1 MITKT
6 VKISAETAAQEN
18 PIAFLV
24 QEANCFKS
32 KVYITCDGKRVNA
45 KSIMGM
51 MTLGLHEGKEVIIW
65 AEGEDEEEAAQK
77 VAIYL
82 KRTSEDENK

>member
-51 MTLGLHEGKEVIIW
+51 MTLGLT
-65 AEGEDEEEAAQK
+65 AGEQVVVTASGADEEKAVDGIAK
-77 VAIYL
+77 YL
-82 KRTSEDENK
+82 TEG

>member
-32 KVYITCDGKRVNA
+32 KVKIQWDGKRENA
-45 KSIMGM
+45 KRFS
-51 MTLGLHEGKEVIIW
+51 
-65 AEGEDEEEAAQK
+65 A
-77 VAIYL
+77 
-82 KRTSEDENK
+82 NKTRW